1 MRHLGGGK
9 AVRGAGGQGAG
20 AGGGRGEGVPQAP
33 AAPVPL
39 VGCVNVGVVAGGW
52 TNVVFWTELR
62 VWREGPGGHG
72 VGGVVRRGHHG
83 GRGHGQRPVVQEA
96 RPQLSLRAEVGV
108 ARLRSGHEAVQ
119 RVVGVHGRAQLVG
132 VVDFVDLLKTLVQ
145 VFCVQCWR
153 SDPWQHLLEGLGPG
167 GVRGGLENLQL
178 VPDLLNTK
186 LDVAES

>member
-72 VGGVVRRGHHG
+72 VGGVVRRGRHG
-83 GRGHGQRPVVQEA
+83 GRGHRQRPVVQEA
-96 RPQLSLRAEVGV
+96 RPQLPLRAEVGV
-108 ARLRSGHEAVQ
+108 ASLRSGYEAVQ
-119 RVVGVHGRAQLVG
+119 GVVGVHGGAQLVG
-132 VVDFVDLLKTLVQ
+132 VVDFVDLLETLVQ
-145 VFCVQCWR
+145 VFCVQGWR
-153 SDPWQHLLEGLGPG
+153 SDPGQHLLEGLGAG